1 MKEEAKE
8 NIYEPKWSFSRKEE
22 LKRPKAVV
30 VTKTKP
36 EIYIKQN
43 HKRISKTEFNLK
55 KGIPNIGN
63 TCYMYL

>member
-1 MKEEAKE
+1 MESIMKEEAKE

-36 EIYIKQN
+36 EIYIK
-43 HKRISKTEFNLK
+43 
-55 KGIPNIGN
+55 
-63 TCYMYL
+63 